1 MRIRGASLGSLSA
14 DWWRTRFRRLDS
26 ADDPDSEVISVSA
39 ERKIGGEQDLNHK
52 WTLVYNGKEKV
63 FILTEY
69 QQVGEDWHRLSE
81 TRWAYIDAPLEQI
94 RKANQAFTKEKE
106 RQG

>member
-1 MRIRGASLGSLSA
+1 MRIRGVTLGSVSSN
-14 DWWRTRFRRLDS
+14 WWRTRLRRLD
-26 ADDPDSEVISVSA
+26 DTGDPDSCVVSVSA

-52 WTLVYNGKEKV
+52 WSLVYDGKDKV

-81 TRWAYIDAPLEQI
+81 TRWAYIDAPLEHI
-94 RKANQAFTKEKE
+94 RKSNSEWMKGD
-106 RQG
+106 QG